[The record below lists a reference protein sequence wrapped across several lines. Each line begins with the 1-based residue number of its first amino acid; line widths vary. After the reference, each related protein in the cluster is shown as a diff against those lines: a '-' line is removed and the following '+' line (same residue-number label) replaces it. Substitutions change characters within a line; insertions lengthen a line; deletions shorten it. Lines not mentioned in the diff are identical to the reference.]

1 MGANAPIL
9 YHSPLNMLH
18 QAAYKQENAWERPYS
33 PHKRFGNWG
42 QSTKALVR
50 RWLKISIVIPLT
62 PLIIYVS
69 QRTGLNTYLA
79 FSITKFPS
87 FADVLSTSYKRL
99 SLLRWIGAV
108 HQRTVPYMLS
118 TGLSTHPLHLN
129 NETPCN
135 LTYCLLPTQKDY
147 HSLNRWIAAVHQRK
161 AFEGLKY
168 LVLIRVSPTREQ
180 ELELFSCINDK
191 YCRS

>member
-33 PHKRFGNWG
+33 PHKLFGNWG

-108 HQRTVPYMLS
+108 HQRTVSYMLS

-135 LTYCLLPTQKDY
+135 LTY
-147 HSLNRWIAAVHQRK
+147 
-161 AFEGLKY
+161 
-168 LVLIRVSPTREQ
+168 RVCARRPCWRSKTIK
-180 ELELFSCINDK
+180 LFSFGKKFNSHAKIFLLFSPPTWPPRTYSIVYFLLRK
-191 YCRS
+191 IITP